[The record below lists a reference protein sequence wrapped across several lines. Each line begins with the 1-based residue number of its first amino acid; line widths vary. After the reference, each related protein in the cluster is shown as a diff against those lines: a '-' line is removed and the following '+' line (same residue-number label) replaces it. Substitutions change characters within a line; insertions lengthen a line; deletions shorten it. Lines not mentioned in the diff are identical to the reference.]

1 MKEQSCAIGV
11 DLGATKTVVALVD
24 DKGDILRSTRLPTAA
39 SGPPRTIIGKIAEAI
54 RALLN
59 GAPRP
64 AVGIG
69 AGVAGQVDCSGE
81 KILFAPNLD
90 WHDVPLQQELQ
101 QETGLPVVL
110 VNDVRAATWAEWLF
124 GAGRG
129 CQDMVCLFVG
139 TGIGGGV
146 VSGGRI
152 LVGSSNSA
160 GELGHMPV
168 ALHGP
173 PCHCGSHG
181 CLEALAGGWAIARRA
196 RDEVAAKPLD
206 GATLTKMAKSSA
218 EEITAEL
225 VARAARAGDPL
236 AARIVADAG
245 EALVAGATGLINAFN
260 PRRLV
265 LGGGVIEGLPEL
277 VRRVDQGA
285 RARALPAACE
295 KLEVL
300 PAELHGKAG
309 VIGAAALAIY
319 CFGRTG
325 GPKDRPI
332 SDGWPQSLQ
341 GEEPSDRFRT

>member
-11 DLGATKTVVALVD
+11 DLGATKIVIALVD
-24 DKGDILRSTRLPTAA
+24 DKGNTLHSTRLPTAA
-39 SGPPRTIIGKIAEAI
+39 SGHPQTIIGKIAEEI
-54 RALLN
+54 RILLDATPL
-59 GAPRP
+59 AP
-64 AVGIG
+64 VGIG

-81 KILFAPNLD
+81 KVLFAPNLE
-90 WHDVPLQQELQ
+90 WYDVPLQRELQ

-152 LVGSSNSA
+152 LIGDSNSA
-160 GELGHMPV
+160 GEVGHMPV

-181 CLEALAGGWAIARRA
+181 CLEAIAGGWAIARRA
-196 RDEVAAKPLD
+196 RELVIAEPLD
-206 GATLTKMAKSSA
+206 GEMLKKMAESRE
-218 EEITAEL
+218 EEISAAL
-225 VARAARAGDPL
+225 VARAARTGDPL
-236 AARIVADAG
+236 AARIVAEAG

-277 VRRVDQGA
+277 VRQVDRGA

-300 PAELHGKAG
+300 PAELPGKAG
-309 VIGAAALAIY
+309 VIGAAALAIQR
-319 CFGRTG
+319 FGRAG
-325 GPKDRPI
+325 GPKDRPALG
-332 SDGWPQSLQ
+332 GWPRSLQ
-341 GEEPSDRFRT
+341 GEEPSGGF